1 MLTVAL
7 TGNIAAGKSSVAA
20 LFQRWGATVID
31 ADRLAREA
39 QAPGTPGLAAIVE
52 RFGPT
57 VLGAEGGLDRA
68 RLRALVVDDPAAL
81 SDLNAIV
88 HPVVARRSE
97 ALLAGA
103 RARGDSVAVYDIPLL
118 FEAADPGDFDAV
130 VLVDAPEAVRLE
142 RLVRERGL
150 ASDEAA
156 WMIAAQ
162 MPAADKRGRS
172 DFVIENAGDQ
182 GALEA
187 AAAAVWQAREA
198 RARA

>member
-1 MLTVAL
+1 MLTIAL
-7 TGNIAAGKSSVAA
+7 TGNIAAGKSTVAA

-52 RFGPT
+52 RFGDT

-68 RLRALVVDDPAAL
+68 RLRALIVDDPAAL
-81 SDLNAIV
+81 ADLNAIV

-97 ALLAGA
+97 ILLEKA
-103 RARGDSVAVYDIPLL
+103 RARGDRVAVYDIPLL
-118 FEAADPGDFDAV
+118 FEAADPGEFDAV
-130 VLVDAPEAVRLE
+130 VLVDAPEPVRLE

-150 ASDEAA
+150 GRDEAA
-156 WMIAAQ
+156 RMIAAQ
-162 MPAADKRGRS
+162 MPAEAKRARS
-172 DFVIENAGDQ
+172 DFVIDNAGDQ
-182 GALEA
+182 AALEA
-187 AAAAVWQAREA
+187 AAAAVWQALDA

>member
-162 MPAADKRGRS
+162 MPAAAKRGRS

-182 GALEA
+182 AALEA
-187 AAAAVWQAREA
+187 AAAAVWQALEA